1 MRERL
6 VTLACAL
13 GALALFVTLFWHG
26 SGADGAPAA
35 RPTSIERA
43 DNGLYGAFSWLQH
56 EHVRVVSLRE
66 RYTAIRDMRSLAATG
81 NLLIVALPVATPVR
95 NTELVDLD
103 RWIRR
108 GNTLLVLAP
117 LRDRPRYA
125 ALLPPVM
132 DGSLSRFT
140 GLEPAQEGAKPA
152 PAAAA
157 DPAAPAKPASKPPG
171 KPVDRAPSRR
181 LVLRQSDDLNPPREH
196 TLVPTQPV
204 GYFEGVT
211 RAVAFSDNT
220 PQPAGLA
227 VGPEVLPLRLA
238 REGNADAFWMRAD
251 GAGTIIVSGFATVF
265 SNRALGR
272 DDNARLLSNIVAH
285 SLGPEGAVIF
295 DDEHQGLTAAYDPA
309 KFYRDPRLY
318 RTLAVIAIVWLIW
331 VLGGTTL
338 KAPLRRAPV
347 AREDELVRVTGS
359 FLARVLRPATAAQ
372 RMFTLFFAR
381 LRSGS
386 GRGDDPAA
394 VWDWLESHPALARG
408 DVLQLRE
415 WYEAAG
421 QARRVPLIRLHN
433 LMLETERRL
442 AA

>member
-6 VTLACAL
+6 ITLGCAL
-13 GALALFVTLFWHG
+13 GALALFVTLFWRG
-26 SGADGAPAA
+26 SGAADTSAA
-35 RPTSIERA
+35 LPTTIERA
-43 DNGLYGAFSWLQH
+43 ENGLYGAFTWLQR

-66 RYTAIRDMRSLAATG
+66 RYTAIRGMTAFAPTG
-81 NLLIVALPVATPVR
+81 NLLIVALPVSTSVR

-125 ALLPPVM
+125 VLPGAM
-132 DGSLSRFT
+132 EGNLSRLT
-140 GLEPAQEGAKPA
+140 GLAPALERSKSTPAPEPVPGARAKPA
-152 PAAAA
+152 TKVPERPAA
-157 DPAAPAKPASKPPG
+157 
-171 KPVDRAPSRR
+171 RAPVKRPTVQ
-181 LVLRQSDDLNPPREH
+181 LSDELEPPREH
-196 TLVPTQPV
+196 FLAPTQPSR
-204 GYFEGVT
+204 YFEGVKH
-211 RAVAFSDNT
+211 AVGFSDNT
-220 PQPAGLA
+220 PRPAKLA
-227 VGPEVLPLRLA
+227 IGPEALPLTLA
-238 REGNADAFWMRAD
+238 REGGADAFWMRAD
-251 GAGTIIVSGFATVF
+251 GAGTILVSGFSTVF
-265 SNRALGR
+265 SNRALAREG
-272 DDNARLLSNIVAH
+272 NARLLSNIVAN
-285 SLGPEGAVIF
+285 SLGPQGAVIF

-309 KFYRDPRLY
+309 KFYRDPRLF

-386 GRGDDPAA
+386 GRTDDPAA
-394 VWDWLESHPALARG
+394 VWDWLDSHPALARR
-408 DVLQLRE
+408 DVRQLRD
-415 WYEAAG
+415 WYQAAY